1 MNHICYFYIFD
12 YRSIHHLGI
21 SLDARY
27 TYEMDEE
34 ERMLTIGKNE
44 NYVEG
49 FWPEGISSLAAIVG
63 GNGTGKTTFLE
74 TMLTVLSG
82 GKGEGVKKVIV
93 VYEDGN
99 RKLRAYK
106 PNDNYQILYE
116 GKPVEETMLAPQ
128 VPNVAPFY
136 YSSAFRPYSKI
147 HIPGDGAIG
156 SAYNATDTWR
166 LIKDLQDYAN
176 VKAKDKDVRLDDY
189 FDAYKAQDNS
199 RIVQLVCDKEMRQL
213 LPSSTLPR
221 YVLINP
227 NVSGYKREQTNR
239 MRLYLGP
246 NAATLVQGNTK
257 AWFMDRI
264 IDNIL
269 TNIMSETSKKAYA
282 IIESIRDKWERMF
295 DGSRDVIETLEYIKQ
310 NSPSFKEH
318 LEDTQKV
325 VSFLMESCT
334 YNEDTDTMY
343 IDIEAPENEEKI
355 RKLIEFYQGSDFK
368 VARYFDLQYSR
379 DIEGKT
385 QLSTG
390 ELDMLKLC
398 SRLYDAALLQP
409 KRRGTKIPQL
419 ILIDEAE
426 NSYHPEWQ
434 RQFVYIFLNF
444 VQALYEKIK
453 RKNEYQ
459 IVLTTHSPILL
470 SDIPRMYIN
479 YLERDE
485 NGEVTLSENQPET
498 FGANVFELYR
508 HAFFMNEGLVGE
520 YARKKIEGIQYQ
532 IQGGRANIEDIC
544 KQIEQIGDRG
554 IRTYLLTMLEE
565 SRKNDMLSYYK
576 SKVEELEQQT
586 DAAHK

>member
-12 YRSIHHLGI
+12 YRSIHNMGI
-21 SLDARY
+21 GLDARY
-27 TYEMDEE
+27 TYEMDED
-34 ERMLTIGKNE
+34 ERMLTIERNE

-49 FWPEGISSLAAIVG
+49 FWPEGISSLSAIVG

-74 TMLTVLSG
+74 SMLTVLSG
-82 GKGEGVKKVIV
+82 GRGEGVVKVIV
-93 VYEDGN
+93 VYEEGN
-99 RKLRAYK
+99 RKLKAYK
-106 PNDNYQILYE
+106 PDDNYQILFD
-116 GKPVEETMLAPQ
+116 GKPVEESMLAPK
-128 VPNVAPFY
+128 VPNVTPFY

-156 SAYNATDTWR
+156 NAYNATDTWR
-166 LIKDLQDYAN
+166 LIKDLQEYAN
-176 VKAKDKDVRLDDY
+176 VKGKDKDVILDDY

-199 RIVQLVCDKEMRQL
+199 RIVQLVCDKAMRQL
-213 LPSSTLPR
+213 LPSSALPR

-227 NVSGYKREQTNR
+227 NVSGYKREQTSR

-246 NAATLVQGNTK
+246 NSTTLGQGNTK

-269 TNIMSETSKKAYA
+269 TNIMSETAKRSRN
-282 IIESIRDKWERMF
+282 IVESIRDKWERMF
-295 DGSRDVIETLEYIKQ
+295 DGSQDIIEALEYIKQ
-310 NSPSFKEH
+310 HTPSFKEH
-318 LEDTQKV
+318 IEDTQKV
-325 VSFLMESCT
+325 VKFLMESCT

-343 IDIEAPENEEKI
+343 IDIEAPENKEKI

-385 QLSTG
+385 QLSAG

-409 KRRGTKIPQL
+409 KRRGAEIPQL

-434 RQFVYIFLNF
+434 RQFVHMFLNF
-444 VQALYEKIK
+444 VQALYEKIEH
-453 RKNEYQ
+453 RKEFQ

-470 SDIPRMYIN
+470 SDIPRIYIN
-479 YLERDE
+479 YLERDK
-485 NGEVTLSENQPET
+485 NGKVTLSMNQPET

-520 YARKKIEGIQYQ
+520 YARTKIKKLQNDIKRGKKSKSLMQEIEM
-532 IQGGRANIEDIC
+532 
-544 KQIEQIGDRG
+544 IGDEK
-554 IRTYLLTMLEE
+554 IRAYLYAMMEK
-565 SRKNDMLSYYK
+565 RHPKDMISYYEDRLK
-576 SKVEELEQQT
+576 ALKM
-586 DAAHK
+586 K